1 MHCLHIFIGLSLATS
16 LQLSSTQLSAKRQNI
31 KSKPRFSQQKIKP
44 PPWAKSTIGT
54 TPVESVTTNTPFPPS
69 ISKPQFIPPIS
80 SPAER
85 EIEELEARVAL
96 KLNGQG
102 KQKKKLREEG
112 ATKERKRLV
121 VREDWNWREEGDDG
135 DDTAVLEKGKDEDED
150 EEEFYDNDDEG
161 FESVEAEAE
170 ELAPTPPP
178 SPTASPLQP
187 QGGIFGRVS
196 TSPLPPPPET
206 ATENE
211 PDTTTSSSKRRK
223 KPPAPKILQ
232 DESNNNVVLST
243 DTILRQLRLIETPS
257 TSTSTSTSFQSLG
270 ITTFSLLE
278 ALPSK
283 TPLPV
288 QLISTPAILNGDDVL
303 ISSHTGSGK
312 TVSERS

>member
-161 FESVEAEAE
+161 FESVEAEA
-170 ELAPTPPP
+170 
-178 SPTASPLQP
+178 
-187 QGGIFGRVS
+187 
-196 TSPLPPPPET
+196 
-206 ATENE
+206 
-211 PDTTTSSSKRRK
+211 D
-223 KPPAPKILQ
+223 
-232 DESNNNVVLST
+232 
-243 DTILRQLRLIETPS
+243 
-257 TSTSTSTSFQSLG
+257 
-270 ITTFSLLE
+270 
-278 ALPSK
+278 
-283 TPLPV
+283 
-288 QLISTPAILNGDDVL
+288 
-303 ISSHTGSGK
+303 
-312 TVSERS
+312 